1 METEMT
7 ALLNDL
13 YTPTAE
19 STVAR
24 RKPWYAGMFLYSNP
38 SAATDPFHEL
48 ANRLRRRT
56 RAAH

>member
-1 METEMT
+1 MT

-48 ANRLRRRT
+48 ANRLRCRT